1 MAKDMTD
8 DFTIGFTPGS
18 LVSCV
23 TCFNENYE
31 GEVVAFDFDRRLLI
45 IKSPSAVNPNHH
57 NVHVLNLN
65 FVQNDTVK
73 IKKEVKKESVPQN
86 NTQINVQKVIFYRI
100 S

>member
-1 MAKDMTD
+1 MAKDLTD

-23 TCFNENYE
+23 TIFEENYE

-45 IKSPSAVNPNHH
+45 IKSPSAVNPHHH

-65 FVQNDTVK
+65 FVANNTVT
-73 IKKEVKKESVPQN
+73 IKKEAKKESVPQN
-86 NTQINVQKVIFYRI
+86 NTQINVQKVI
-100 S
+100 